1 MAPWEPSRVQS
12 SAGPQQDLRS
22 ACSAL
27 SQLISL
33 QTGGQRTQVVEARE
47 MVLKEGS
54 RAKHWRRELASAE
67 HPWYPG
73 AVLKSITWFSLM
85 ATLWGRAVRPT
96 LGETQVQRGE
106 GTWCNQASRRWSRHL
121 LLAPSD
127 CKAHILGL
135 ELYLTA
141 PFLTL
146 PGIHRALFMWPQLC
160 LGLSGTADNCLAIQL
175 LQVEAKLDPVCDQGW
190 ATVST
195 GRFTSGLAGLR
206 MWTSIHDK
214 PHFRVGNSFRDISTS
229 DQSESQYQYIS

>member
-1 MAPWEPSRVQS
+1 MSLLLEVADSAKGTSGPKKTLYRDLVIGMSYLKEMAPWEPSRVQS

-33 QTGGQRTQVVEARE
+33 QAGGQRTQVVEARG

-73 AVLKSITWFSLM
+73 TVLRSIRRFSLM

-127 CKAHILGL
+127 CKAHILCL

-160 LGLSGTADNCLAIQL
+160 LGLSGTVDDWLSSFFRWRPSWIRCVTRVEPRLA
-175 LQVEAKLDPVCDQGW
+175 LDVWCQG
-190 ATVST
+190 
-195 GRFTSGLAGLR
+195 
-206 MWTSIHDK
+206 
-214 PHFRVGNSFRDISTS
+214 
-229 DQSESQYQYIS
+229 